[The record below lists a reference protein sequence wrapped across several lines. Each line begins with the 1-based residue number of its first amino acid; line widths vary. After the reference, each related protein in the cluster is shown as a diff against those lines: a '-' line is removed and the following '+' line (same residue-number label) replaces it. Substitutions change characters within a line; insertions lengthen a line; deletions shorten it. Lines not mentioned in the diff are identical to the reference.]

1 MFVFE
6 MFKPFLDCDYM
17 AAECA
22 GESVCV
28 CVCVRARVCVSP
40 CVRTLVCVSA
50 GSYFFS
56 CNESR
61 WGESVSVPPAPA
73 LLLSLW
79 F

>member
-6 MFKPFLDCDYM
+6 MFEPFLIVIIWLHS
-17 AAECA
+17 A
-22 GESVCV
+22 SVCV
-28 CVCVRARVCVSP
+28 FVCVSFF
-40 CVRTLVCVSA
+40 VHILVCISA

-61 WGESVSVPPAPA
+61 WGESVSIPPAPP

-79 F
+79 FL

>member
-6 MFKPFLDCDYM
+6 MFKPFLIVIIWLQN
-17 AAECA
+17 ASE
-22 GESVCV
+22 CV
-28 CVCVRARVCVSP
+28 CTFTRVY
-40 CVRTLVCVSA
+40 SA

-61 WGESVSVPPAPA
+61 WGESVSIPPAPP
-73 LLLSLW
+73 LLLSLC